1 MRTVLLTPRIVE
13 NDRYPERR
21 DALDVRWAPFLER
34 CGILPIPL
42 PSHASVQQYFEHF
55 SPDGVLLTGGNDL
68 ACVDDGALSRWRD
81 RFEGEVL
88 EHAARRDLPV
98 LGVCRGLQLLGWTFG
113 MALEPVEGHVNSV
126 HHIHVDFASR
136 FLGAFDGLE
145 VNSYHTVAP
154 AGEVDEL
161 VAAARSHDGHVEA
174 LEHKERPLLGIMW
187 HPERYDEA
195 RPQDVSLISSFFGA
209 TRPR

>member
-1 MRTVLLTPRIVE
+1 MKTVLLTPRIVE
-13 NDRYPERR
+13 NEGYPERR

-34 CGILPIPL
+34 CGILPIPI
-42 PSHASVQQYFEHF
+42 PSHGSVERYFERF

-68 ACVDDGALSRWRD
+68 ACVDDGPLSRLRD

-88 EHAARRDLPV
+88 EQADHRGLPV

-113 MALEPVEGHVNSV
+113 MTLEPVVGHVNTV
-126 HHIHVDFASR
+126 HRIHVDSASR
-136 FLGAFDGLE
+136 YLGAFDGRE

-154 AGEVDEL
+154 VGEVDEV
-161 VAAARSHDGHVEA
+161 VAVARSHDGHVEA
-174 LEHKERPLLGIMW
+174 LEHTERPLLGIMW

-195 RPQDVSLISSFFGA
+195 RPQDVALISSFFGA
-209 TRPR
+209 ARLP